1 MKDML
6 IKDLARQIR
15 QRRFTTPKAVALT
28 LGTSERFVRYQLR
41 LIFAYLQL
49 IPWGEWSQYFSHRS
63 TRQ

>member
-1 MKDML
+1 MKDIL
-6 IKDLARQIR
+6 VKDLARQIR
-15 QRRFTTPKAVALT
+15 QGQFSTPKAVALK

-49 IPWGEWSQYFSHRS
+49 IKWNEWSRYFSQQS